1 MNRTFLLG
9 VFFAALLVLSQGL
22 SLSHDQVTPT
32 AVTPTP
38 APATAATTTAT
49 ATTTTAAAASPFS
62 TWDYINGR
70 VQALNHCFHVL
81 PADEDTKFTWSPN
94 KLHIEGKCGTT
105 DCAFTL
111 V

>member
-9 VFFAALLVLSQGL
+9 VFVAALLVLSQGL

-38 APATAATTTAT
+38 APTTAA
-49 ATTTTAAAASPFS
+49 TTTAAAASPYS

>member
-9 VFFAALLVLSQGL
+9 VFVAALLVISQGL
-22 SLSHDQVTPT
+22 SLSHDQATP
-32 AVTPTP
+32 
-38 APATAATTTAT
+38 
-49 ATTTTAAAASPFS
+49 TTAAVATSPFT

-70 VQALNHCFHVL
+70 VQSLNHCFHVL
-81 PADEDTKFTWSPN
+81 PADEDTKFTWSPS

-105 DCAFTL
+105 DCAFTI